1 MTNEQ
6 REKLAAIGKQIQ
18 EILLDFHGN
27 IRFNITP
34 ERKIVNFNL
43 EQSFIE
49 KPTNGNERKNV

>member
-6 REKLAAIGKQIQ
+6 REKLVAIGKQIQ